1 VREAENEVERDVVGI
16 VESRENGEVGYVSD
30 VRDEAGS
37 SPWFEGPTSGGG
49 RRGGSGTGACV
60 EVEHSDNN

>member
-1 VREAENEVERDVVGI
+1 MREAEDEVERNVVGI

-37 SPWFEGPTSGGG
+37 SP
-49 RRGGSGTGACV
+49 
-60 EVEHSDNN
+60 